1 MRINVIEK
9 EKGTKNMNSMIMTID
24 LGFVKAFFIKGE
36 KYILI
41 DTGVPKSFET
51 IKRYMTDNGINPKDI
66 SLVIITH
73 NHLDHT
79 GSISKV
85 KELTGAPVLI
95 HKSEDMYLSKGVTT
109 PVQSRS
115 LLPKLLMKIMK
126 NPKIETFNA
135 DIIINDNDVIDLEPY
150 GAAGKVI
157 HTPGHTDGS
166 LSVVL
171 DSGQAIVGD
180 LFSAKKAKQGSKAKY
195 PFIYCDLDAIK
206 VSMRKLI
213 DQGGKQFY
221 NAHGVVCDENALM
234 KLLEKEHNK

>member
-1 MRINVIEK
+1 MDN
-9 EKGTKNMNSMIMTID
+9 MIMTID
-24 LGFVKAFFIKGE
+24 LGFVKAFLIKGE

-51 IKRYMTDNGINPKDI
+51 IKRYMTENEINPKDI
-66 SLVIITH
+66 SVVIITH

-85 KELTGAPVLI
+85 KELTDAPVLI
-95 HKSEDMYLSKGVTT
+95 HKAEDMYLSKGVTT

-126 NPKIETFNA
+126 KPGIKTFNA
-135 DIIINDNDVIDLEPY
+135 DIIIKDNDIIDLEPY
-150 GAAGKVI
+150 GAAGIII

-166 LSVVL
+166 ISVL
-171 DSGQAIVGD
+171 LNSGHAVVGD
-180 LFSAKKAKQGSKAKY
+180 LFSGKKAKQGTKANF
-195 PFIYCDLDAIK
+195 PFIYSDLDAIK

-221 NAHGVVCDENALM
+221 NAHGVVCDANALRR
-234 KLLEKEHNK
+234 LLEKEDNK

>member
-1 MRINVIEK
+1 MDN
-9 EKGTKNMNSMIMTID
+9 MIMTID
-24 LGFVKAFFIKGE
+24 LGFVKAFLIKGE

-41 DTGVPKSFET
+41 DTGVPKSYET

-66 SLVIITH
+66 SVVIITH

-109 PVQSRS
+109 PVQIRS
-115 LLPKLLMKIMK
+115 LLVKLIMKIMK
-126 NPKIETFNA
+126 NPEIGPFNA
-135 DIIINDNDVIDLEPY
+135 DIIIKDNDIIDLKPY
-150 GAAGKVI
+150 GAAGKII

-166 LSVVL
+166 ISVLL
-171 DSGQAIVGD
+171 DSGHAVVGD
-180 LFSAKKAKQGSKAKY
+180 LFSAKKAKQGTKANY
-195 PFIYCDLDAIK
+195 PFIYSDLNAIK

-213 DQGGKQFY
+213 NQGGKQFY
-221 NAHGVVCDENALM
+221 NAHGVVCDENALRR
-234 KLLEKEHNK
+234 LLEKEDNK

>member
-1 MRINVIEK
+1 
-9 EKGTKNMNSMIMTID
+9 MTID
-24 LGFVKAFFIKGE
+24 LGFVKAFLIKGE

-41 DTGVPKSFET
+41 DTGVPKSFEK
-51 IKRYMTDNGINPKDI
+51 IKSYMTDNGINPKDI

-109 PVQSRS
+109 PVQSRN
-115 LLPKLLMKIMK
+115 LLAKLIMKIMK
-126 NPKIETFNA
+126 NPEIEPFKA
-135 DIIINDNDVIDLEPY
+135 DIIIEDDDSFDLEPY
-150 GAAGKVI
+150 GASGKI
-157 HTPGHTDGS
+157 ICTPGHTDGS
-166 LSVVL
+166 ISVIL
-171 DSGQAIVGD
+171 DNGHAVVGD
-180 LFSAKKAKQGSKAKY
+180 LFSAKKAKQGTKVNY
-195 PFIYCDLDAIK
+195 PFIYSDLDAIK

-221 NAHGVVCDENALM
+221 NAHGVVCDENALRR
-234 KLLEKEHNK
+234 LLEKDDNK